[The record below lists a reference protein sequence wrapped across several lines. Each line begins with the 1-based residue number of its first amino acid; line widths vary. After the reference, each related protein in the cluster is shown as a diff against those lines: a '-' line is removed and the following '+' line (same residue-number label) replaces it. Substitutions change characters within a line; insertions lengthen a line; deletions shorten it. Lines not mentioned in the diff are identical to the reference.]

1 MITECYLNGLLGQ
14 LLDLNYGPLV
24 ELVITRGEHSR
35 NLEEILMHELERLRE
50 QEAAKEDEALEE
62 LIQSPKDE
70 PEFYR

>member
-1 MITECYLNGLLGQ
+1 
-14 LLDLNYGPLV
+14 
-24 ELVITRGEHSR
+24 
-35 NLEEILMHELERLRE
+35 MHELERLRE